1 MKESINKCINER
13 DKARDTI
20 IKFSY
25 EMENTTKTL
34 DMKGEKTSFI
44 NYMMKKEFDAFM
56 WYDVCNEVV
65 NYKSNNIVNKYKKIL
80 ALIGIIGIAGSIGL
94 FLALMGSPLCLL
106 MTGSYFGLS
115 AVMGLT
121 TIAALKKRL
130 GSQFIPVSKR
140 FYNKVK
146 LVALNKFIKTSL
158 FLKKNKSKGKGKS
171 RNVYDVMYEMQCFK
185 SRCNSLIFKSNN
197 VISMYSNLELGGRCD
212 TEEEVKHYTGYGEF
226 KENMMIKDASNN
238 DEVIEKRIKMDI
250 YEEVKDLRIML
261 DGFTIKEKGEFYS
274 ELNDIVTRYNIYM
287 ASSEKDIMVK
297 ADIARDIDILRNK
310 ISNMAKSKTGTKKRT
325 LERE

>member
-20 IKFSY
+20 IDFAG
-25 EMENTTKTL
+25 EMANATKIL
-34 DMKGEKTSFI
+34 DMKGEKTRFI
-44 NYMMKKEFDAFM
+44 NYMIKKELEAFARYDA
-56 WYDVCNEVV
+56 CNELV
-65 NYKSNNIVNKYKKIL
+65 NYKSNIIADKYKKIL
-80 ALIGIIGIAGSIGL
+80 ALIGITGIAGSIGL
-94 FLALMGSPLCLL
+94 FLVTSLLGSPLCLL
-106 MTGSYFGLS
+106 MAGSYFGFS
-115 AVMGLT
+115 AMMGLT
-121 TIAALKKRL
+121 TIAVLKKRL

-146 LVALNKFIKTSL
+146 LVALNKSIKTSL
-158 FLKKNKSKGKGKS
+158 LLKKNKSKGKSKKI
-171 RNVYDVMYEMQCFK
+171 YDVMYEMQCFK

-310 ISNMAKSKTGTKKRT
+310 ISNMAKSKTDAKKRT

>member
-65 NYKSNNIVNKYKKIL
+65 NYKSNNIANKYKKIL

-94 FLALMGSPLCLL
+94 FLTLMGSPLCLL

-140 FYNKVK
+140 FHNKAK
-146 LVALNKFIKTSL
+146 LVALNKSIKTSL
-158 FLKKNKSKGKGKS
+158 LLKKNRSKGKSKNIYG
-171 RNVYDVMYEMQCFK
+171 VLYEMQCLK
-185 SRCNSLIFKSNN
+185 SRCNSLIFKSNDI
-197 VISMYSNLELGGRCD
+197 ISMYSNSELGGRCD
-212 TEEEVKHYTGYGEF
+212 TEEEVKHYTEYGEF
-226 KENMMIKDASNN
+226 KENTMIKDASNN

-250 YEEVKDLRIML
+250 YEEVKDLRIMME
-261 DGFTIKEKGEFYS
+261 DFTIKEKKEFYP